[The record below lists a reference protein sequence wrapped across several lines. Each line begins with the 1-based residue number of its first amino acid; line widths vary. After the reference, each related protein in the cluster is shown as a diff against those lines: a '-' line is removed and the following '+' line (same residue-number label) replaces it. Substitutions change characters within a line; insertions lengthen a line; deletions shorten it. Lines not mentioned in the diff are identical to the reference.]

1 MNLFDCKRQ
10 CQAIAIVLIF
20 FSGVLCADM
29 PANEYACQVT
39 TTSARLGIVLVQADD
54 RQAAS
59 KIASRSQARTFS
71 GDKEPTATVVEC
83 ILYSSE
89 EFRDADVQRLF
100 EQSAG

>member
-1 MNLFDCKRQ
+1 MNLFNCKRQ
-10 CQAIAIVLIF
+10 CQAIGMVLIF
-20 FSGVLCADM
+20 FCGGLYADM

-39 TTSARLGIVLVQADD
+39 TTSGRVGIVLVQADD

-59 KIASRSQARTFS
+59 DIASRSQARTFS
-71 GDKEPTATVVEC
+71 GDRESTATVVEC

-89 EFRDADVQRLF
+89 EFRDADVQRWF